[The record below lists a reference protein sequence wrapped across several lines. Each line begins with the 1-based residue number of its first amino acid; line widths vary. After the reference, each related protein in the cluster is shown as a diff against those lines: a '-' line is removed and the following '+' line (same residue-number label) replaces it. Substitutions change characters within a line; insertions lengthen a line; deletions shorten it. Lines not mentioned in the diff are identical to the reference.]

1 MQRLIA
7 SVSANLD
14 SSNTCA
20 LIGFIFKH
28 KEKTDIGVVWQF
40 HCVGEGSETC
50 SLQKIPVTSE
60 TVEDYR
66 FHNVKT
72 NKTTNTALLAVS

>member
-7 SVSANLD
+7 SVSADLD

-20 LIGFIFKH
+20 LIWFVFKH

-40 HCVGEGSETC
+40 HCVGEGSET
-50 SLQKIPVTSE
+50 
-60 TVEDYR
+60 VEDYR
-66 FHNVKT
+66 DHNVKT
-72 NKTTNTALLAVS
+72 NKTTKTALLAVS